1 MMEDR
6 DVLVTLRIR
15 VESLEKLLGAMDTR
29 VGKVEDKLEDKFDV
43 VIEKIEKVDDKVDK
57 REVTFW
63 KYLACS
69 ILSILATGGIELLI
83 NHMPR

>member
-1 MMEDR
+1 MEDR
-6 DVLVTLRIR
+6 DVLVTLRIK
-15 VESLEKLLGAMDTR
+15 VESLENLLKVMDTR
-29 VGKVEDKLEDKFDV
+29 IGKVEDKLEDKYDV

-57 REVTFW
+57 RETAFW

-83 NHMPR
+83 NHIPR